1 MKEENIKNLTSL
13 WALVGNAFNVNQ
25 LVDGFQI
32 VNISFSEWPNRI
44 WDFRH
49 TLYNRKEILKEIIRK
64 MNPNMIFSEWKELNE
79 KDQTS
84 VYDLRL
90 KSLQVGMSLHLEEY
104 DALQTKSKICLVRIE
119 NTTDAKLWSYLFQQ
133 SFGYFISEMIIDK
146 IKDQVA
152 FYNIRYD
159 KDFAGTVATYELDN
173 SIGVHSLGILE
184 QFRKKG
190 IAEIV
195 MKMILEDAQK
205 GGLDCVH
212 LQSSAMGLN
221 VYKRLG
227 FKEIFKMY
235 NYVLNDS
242 LCP

>member
-1 MKEENIKNLTSL
+1 MNMKEENINNLTSL
-13 WALVGNAFNVNQ
+13 WTLVGNAFNANQ
-25 LVDGFQI
+25 FVEGFQI
-32 VNISFSEWPNRI
+32 VNIPFSEWPNRI

-49 TLYNRKEILKEIIRK
+49 TTCNRKETLKEIIRK
-64 MNPNMIFSEWKELNE
+64 TNPNMIFSEWKELSE
-79 KDQTS
+79 KDQTT
-84 VYDLRL
+84 VYDMRL
-90 KSLQVGMSLHLEEY
+90 KSLQIGMSLHLEEY
-104 DALQTKSKICLVRIE
+104 NALQINSQISLVRIE
-119 NTTDAKLWSYLFQQ
+119 NATDAKLWSHLFQQ

-159 KDFAGTVATYELDN
+159 NDFAGTVAIYELDN

-195 MKMILEDAQK
+195 MKMILSDAQK
-205 GGLDCVH
+205 GGFDCVH
-212 LQSSAMGLN
+212 LQSSSMGLS
-221 VYKRLG
+221 VYKKLG
-227 FKEIFKMY
+227 FEEIFKMY

-242 LCP
+242 L